1 MATNPVNPMGPL
13 YRQLDRV
20 LDEQRVHE
28 QDILREAGPDVYT
41 ETDDGGAVTVVHDPQ
56 QESLFGDS
64 ELVSTADAP
73 EIERLVRMIDENP
86 AAFAIRYLG
95 LERFC
100 AIVRDRV
107 ETMENRVSILGSPNY
122 VR

>member
-1 MATNPVNPMGPL
+1 MATDPLGPL
-13 YRQLDRV
+13 YQHLHRV

-41 ETDDGGAVTVVHDPQ
+41 DTDDGGAVTVVHDPQ

-64 ELVSTADAP
+64 ELVSTDDAP

-107 ETMENRVSILGSPNY
+107 ETLENRVSILGSPNY